1 MNTVTN
7 QTQPLINNL
16 DLFDFI
22 AFIVERRGA
31 VNTNMNMLSECNTI
45 IWL

>member
-22 AFIVERRGA
+22 ASVERRGA